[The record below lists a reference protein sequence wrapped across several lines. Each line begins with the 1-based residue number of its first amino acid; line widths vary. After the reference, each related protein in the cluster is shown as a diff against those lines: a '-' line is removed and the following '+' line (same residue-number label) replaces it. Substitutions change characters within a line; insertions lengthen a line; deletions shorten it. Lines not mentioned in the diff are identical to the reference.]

1 MQYKKTQNPNFS
13 QQESPWAIYSRTYIR
28 RLNYNNNN
36 KNKTIN
42 KLYQMPLG
50 SNNIVLKADLNCRQL
65 AGPSSNTNNLFP
77 CTLLPM
83 ELYNQDNKY

>member
-1 MQYKKTQNPNFS
+1 
-13 QQESPWAIYSRTYIR
+13 
-28 RLNYNNNN
+28 
-36 KNKTIN
+36 
-42 KLYQMPLG
+42 MPLG